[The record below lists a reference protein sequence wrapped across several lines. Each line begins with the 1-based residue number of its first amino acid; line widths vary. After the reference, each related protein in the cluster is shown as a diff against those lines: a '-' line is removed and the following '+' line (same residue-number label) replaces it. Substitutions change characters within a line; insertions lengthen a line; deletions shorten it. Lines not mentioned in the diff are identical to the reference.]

1 MNNIKETVALEGFRV
16 CKGDYDEVKN
26 AFDNA
31 KYVYFSKDGRHT
43 RPHLAFE
50 NVDSKIGN
58 EEHGLVFG
66 ITAYGLTVKGSYSKW
81 SAPSMD
87 SITTDWKKF
96 LIDWIKE
103 QKEDWVLEELEATI
117 EN

>member
-1 MNNIKETVALEGFRV
+1 MNNIKETICIEGFRV
-16 CKGDYDEVKN
+16 CKNDYDEVKT

-31 KYVYFSKDGRHT
+31 KYIYLGRDGRHT

-81 SAPSMD
+81 TAPN
-87 SITTDWKKF
+87 IETLTTDWKKF
-96 LIDWIKE
+96 LTDWIKE
-103 QKEDWVLEELEATI
+103 QKEYWVLEEELETT
-117 EN
+117 EK